1 MTMAIYEFECGN
13 KKCSSKREPFDVRL
27 PMADRDTALVR
38 CEKCGR
44 RAKRI
49 EVPTKAPM
57 VVMMKKLETSDKKIP
72 DRMLP

>member
-1 MTMAIYEFECGN
+1 MSIYEF
-13 KKCSSKREPFDVRL
+13 KCSRKNCPSKGERFDARL
-27 PMADRDTALVR
+27 PMAERDTALVR

-44 RAKRI
+44 KAKRI

-57 VVMMKKLETSDKKIP
+57 VVMMKKLETSDKQIP

>member
-1 MTMAIYEFECGN
+1 MPTYEFSCLRKN
-13 KKCSSKREPFDVRL
+13 CPSKGERFDVRL

-44 RAKRI
+44 KTKRI
-49 EVPTKAPM
+49 EVPIKAPM
-57 VVMMKKLETSDKKIP
+57 VVMMRRLETSDKQIP

>member
-1 MTMAIYEFECGN
+1 MPTYEFSCLRKN
-13 KKCSSKREPFDVRL
+13 CPSKGARFDVRL

-44 RAKRI
+44 KTKRI
-49 EVPTKAPM
+49 EVPTTAPM
-57 VVMMKKLETSDKKIP
+57 VVMMKRLETSDKQIP

>member
-1 MTMAIYEFECGN
+1 MPTSEFSCRRKN
-13 KKCSSKREPFDVRL
+13 CQSKGARFDVRL

-44 RAKRI
+44 KTKRI

-57 VVMMKKLETSDKKIP
+57 VVMMKKLETSDKQIP

>member
-1 MTMAIYEFECGN
+1 MPTYEFSCRRKN
-13 KKCSSKREPFDVRL
+13 CQSKGARFDVRL

-44 RAKRI
+44 KTKRI
-49 EVPTKAPM
+49 EVPIKAPM
-57 VVMMKKLETSDKKIP
+57 VVMMKKLETSDKQIP